1 MKVNFTETR
10 IVRQIEYVYY
20 SFELP
25 EDIAALP
32 EEERNQWIYDN
43 YDEMDREPEYEL
55 GDIIDV
61 QWDDSEIEYFT
72 A

>member
-10 IVRQIEYVYY
+10 IITQVEYVYY
-20 SFELP
+20 GFELP

-32 EEERNQWIYDN
+32 AEERDQWIYDN
-43 YDEMDREPEYEL
+43 YDEMDREPEYEA

-61 QWDDSEIEYFT
+61 QWEDSNIEFFS
-72 A
+72 